1 MMRER
6 RAGIKSERYLP
17 QPPKDDPHC
26 HEAERDG
33 GNRKDN
39 LDRLRHLGTVDC
51 GRTIPTRQMGRG
63 RVLATTRPRN
73 GFAEEFFADLG
84 IALGDTF

>member
-1 MMRER
+1 M
-6 RAGIKSERYLP
+6 I
-17 QPPKDDPHC
+17 
-26 HEAERDG
+26 
-33 GNRKDN
+33 
-39 LDRLRHLGTVDC
+39 GTVDC